1 MSMRIERDMTDAAI
15 SNPTR
20 APQITG
26 RIGPNAIIRM
36 AEAIERHEGNDAAR
50 RMLQAAGLGAYIAAR
65 PENMVDEREVIRL
78 HRVVR
83 AEYGATRADL
93 LSRVAG
99 LATGD
104 YLLANRIPKP
114 VQTLLKLLPARLAAH
129 VLVTAIGKHA
139 WTFCGSGRFE
149 AAFGPIGSGRLRLA
163 VIDGPLSRGVRSST
177 PVCAYYAATFE
188 RLFRALVH
196 RRVTVEEIE
205 CQAAGGSACVFE
217 VRWRQ

>member
-1 MSMRIERDMTDAAI
+1 MTDALL
-15 SNPTR
+15 SSTPT
-20 APQITG
+20 APTIAG

-36 AEAIERHEGNDAAR
+36 AEAIERHEGDGAAR
-50 RMLQAAGLGAYIAAR
+50 RMLEAAGLGAYVASR
-65 PENMVDEREVIRL
+65 PDRMVDEREVIRL

-83 AEYGATRADL
+83 TEYGAARADL
-93 LSRVAG
+93 LSRAAG

-114 VQTLLKLLPARLAAH
+114 VQAVLKLLPARLAAH
-129 VLVTAIGKHA
+129 VLVAAIGKHA

-149 AAFGPIGSGRLRLA
+149 AAFAPVGSGRLRLA
-163 VIDGPLSRGVRSST
+163 VIDGPLSRGVRSLT
-177 PVCAYYAATFE
+177 PVCTYYAATFE
-188 RLFRALVH
+188 RLFRELVH

-205 CQAAGGSACVFE
+205 CQATGGAACVFE